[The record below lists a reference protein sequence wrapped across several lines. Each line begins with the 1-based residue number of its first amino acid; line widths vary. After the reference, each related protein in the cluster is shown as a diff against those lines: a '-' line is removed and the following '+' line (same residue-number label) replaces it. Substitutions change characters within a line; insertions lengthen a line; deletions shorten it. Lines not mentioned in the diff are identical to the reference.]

1 MKIFI
6 VAGGTGGHVY
16 PALSVAREFKK
27 NSSKVFWV
35 GKKFSLEE
43 KIAKDEE
50 FKFLTL
56 NTSGYQG
63 KNILGKVKAIFELS
77 IALIKALYLLS
88 TLKPDIVFS
97 TGGYMSLPVGFTAYC
112 LRIPL
117 FIHEQNSVPGL
128 SNRILSKLSKITFE
142 GFPNS
147 FRNTNNSIFVGNPLR
162 EEIFRQPKEKDKE
175 DTDCEPFNI
184 LVLGGSQGSSQ
195 LNLLFVEALKAADN
209 SNYWNIVHQTGAK
222 ELKTI
227 EATYLDNGTKYK
239 VLEYIENIG
248 QEYQKADLVI
258 ARSGAMTV
266 SEIAA
271 LGKPS
276 ILLPLPWATDNHQYY
291 NAFYLKEL
299 GAAEIVESKIDNAKI
314 LSKLISDLAQ
324 DKERRLQMGHNAKD
338 AFKSSS
344 SIEIY
349 KFINEKI

>member
-1 MKIFI
+1 M
-6 VAGGTGGHVY
+6 
-16 PALSVAREFKK
+16 
-27 NSSKVFWV
+27 
-35 GKKFSLEE
+35 
-43 KIAKDEE
+43 
-50 FKFLTL
+50 
-56 NTSGYQG
+56 
-63 KNILGKVKAIFELS
+63 
-77 IALIKALYLLS
+77 
-88 TLKPDIVFS
+88 
-97 TGGYMSLPVGFTAYC
+97 
-112 LRIPL
+112 
-117 FIHEQNSVPGL
+117 
-128 SNRILSKLSKITFE
+128 
-142 GFPNS
+142 
-147 FRNTNNSIFVGNPLR
+147 
-162 EEIFRQPKEKDKE
+162 
-175 DTDCEPFNI
+175 
-184 LVLGGSQGSSQ
+184 LGGSQGSSQ
-195 LNLLFVEALKAADN
+195 LNLLFVDALKAADN

-227 EATYLDNGTKYK
+227 EATYLDNGAKYK

-338 AFKSSS
+338 AFRSSS

>member
-1 MKIFI
+1 M
-6 VAGGTGGHVY
+6 
-16 PALSVAREFKK
+16 
-27 NSSKVFWV
+27 
-35 GKKFSLEE
+35 GKK
-43 KIAKDEE
+43 K
-50 FKFLTL
+50 
-56 NTSGYQG
+56 
-63 KNILGKVKAIFELS
+63 LS
-77 IALIKALYLLS
+77 IEILQKKA
-88 TLKPDIVFS
+88 KVH
-97 TGGYMSLPVGFTAYC
+97 GGKC
-112 LRIPL
+112 
-117 FIHEQNSVPGL
+117 
-128 SNRILSKLSKITFE
+128 LSKKYINKETKYKWICSE
-142 GFPNS
+142 GHIWWAVPS
-147 FRNTNNSIFVGNPLR
+147 FYRKSWCLKCAGK
-162 EEIFRQPKEKDKE
+162 EI
-175 DTDCEPFNI
+175 
-184 LVLGGSQGSSQ
+184 
-195 LNLLFVEALKAADN
+195 
-209 SNYWNIVHQTGAK
+209 
-222 ELKTI
+222 KTI

-349 KFINEKI
+349 KFILFNISFKTFPKSRN